1 MRFFPSTAGGDG
13 AATLGRAPGT
23 GVREMA
29 RASLYDRLLSLVASE
44 HICVPPEASM
54 LAHPTAEPHVPG
66 VTWRCPD
73 CEQVYARARD

>member
-13 AATLGRAPGT
+13 AATLGHVHGSGAHH
-23 GVREMA
+23 VA
-29 RASLYDRLLSLVASE
+29 RASLYDRLLSLVAAE

-54 LAHPTAEPHVPG
+54 LANPTAEPHVPG
-66 VTWRCPD
+66 VTWRCPE